1 MLNFQGFSIF
11 EKHVFEF
18 QDIIFR
24 KLVIRKAQVMQS
36 LIVTKGINKED
47 DFKLIEIT
55 PSNRKMTQSFVTHN

>member
-1 MLNFQGFSIF
+1 
-11 EKHVFEF
+11 
-18 QDIIFR
+18 
-24 KLVIRKAQVMQS
+24 MQS